1 MIKNE
6 RDLWKLL
13 KKSSAGILF
22 DRIENWAVP
31 GVPDLLG
38 YNQNKTF
45 FTLELKATKGNKISF
60 SPHQVAWHLRHGP
73 GSFILVARTPKPI
86 SNIVSHNLLDT
97 RYSMRGL
104 ARGRAH
110 PKKNQGSGFVGGLRA
125 GGPTHF
131 FLYKSFQVMD
141 LVACGLKTEPIV
153 GGLHLSEIVK
163 YLNGLG
169 A

>member
-1 MIKNE
+1 MIKTE

-45 FTLELKATKGNKISF
+45 FTLELKVIKGNKIRL
-60 SPHQVAWHLRHGP
+60 SPHQVSWHLRHGS
-73 GSFILVARTPKPI
+73 GALILVAR
-86 SNIVSHNLLDT
+86 SVNRD
-97 RYSMRGL
+97 
-104 ARGRAH
+104 
-110 PKKNQGSGFVGGLRA
+110 KNATVAKMQHVGGLRA

-131 FLYKSFQVMD
+131 FLYKSSQIME
-141 LVACGLKTEPIV
+141 LVARGLKTEPIV
-153 GGLHLSEIVK
+153 GGLRIDEIIK
-163 YLNGLG
+163 YLSGRG
-169 A
+169 ALAPSP

>member
-45 FTLELKATKGNKISF
+45 FTLELKATKGNKIAL
-60 SPHQVAWHLRHGP
+60 SPHQVSWHLRHGS
-73 GSFILVARTPKPI
+73 GAFILVARSPKRGT
-86 SNIVSHNLLDT
+86 SATCCKNTT
-97 RYSMRGL
+97 RGGL

-131 FLYKSFQVMD
+131 FLYKSSQILD
-141 LVACGLKTEPIV
+141 LVEHGLKTKPIV
-153 GGLHLSEIVK
+153 GGLHISEIVK
-163 YLNGLG
+163 FLNGLG

>member
-1 MIKNE
+1 MARPEANLYQIIKKN
-6 RDLWKLL
+6 
-13 KKSSAGILF
+13 SAGILF

-45 FTLELKATKGNKISF
+45 FTLELKATKGNKIAL
-60 SPHQVAWHLRHGP
+60 SPHQVSWHLRHGS
-73 GSFILVARTPKPI
+73 GSFILVHRSPKRGT
-86 SNIVSHNLLDT
+86 SATCCKNTTSG
-97 RYSMRGL
+97 GL

-131 FLYKSFQVMD
+131 YLYKGSQIMD
-141 LVACGLKTEPIV
+141 LVQHGLKIKPVV
-153 GGLHLSEIVK
+153 GGLHISEIVK
-163 YLNGLG
+163 FLNGLG

>member
-60 SPHQVAWHLRHGP
+60 SPHQVSWHLRHGH
-73 GSFILVARTPKPI
+73 GAFILVARI
-86 SNIVSHNLLDT
+86 
-97 RYSMRGL
+97 
-104 ARGRAH
+104 AGRD
-110 PKKNQGSGFVGGLRA
+110 KKATVAKMQHVGGLRA

-131 FLYKSFQVMD
+131 FLYESRQILD
-141 LVACGLKTEPIV
+141 LVARGLKTEPIV
-153 GGLHLSEIVK
+153 GGLSIDEIIK

-169 A
+169 ATAPRP

>member
-1 MIKNE
+1 MIKTE

-45 FTLELKATKGNKISF
+45 FTLELKLTKANKVRF
-60 SPHQVAWHLRHGP
+60 SPHQVSWHLRHGP
-73 GSFILVARTPKPI
+73 GALILVARPV
-86 SNIVSHNLLDT
+86 NRD
-97 RYSMRGL
+97 
-104 ARGRAH
+104 
-110 PKKNQGSGFVGGLRA
+110 KKATVAKMQHVGGLRA

-131 FLYKSFQVMD
+131 FLYESRQILD
-141 LVACGLKTEPIV
+141 LVARGLKTEPIV
-153 GGLHLSEIVK
+153 EGLSIDEIIK
-163 YLNGLG
+163 YINGLG
-169 A
+169 ALAPRP

>member
-1 MIKNE
+1 MIKTE

-13 KKSSAGILF
+13 KKYSAGILF

-45 FTLELKATKGNKISF
+45 FTLELKLTKANKVRF

-73 GSFILVARTPKPI
+73 GALILVAR
-86 SNIVSHNLLDT
+86 SRNRD
-97 RYSMRGL
+97 
-104 ARGRAH
+104 
-110 PKKNQGSGFVGGLRA
+110 KNATVTKMQHVGGLRA

-131 FLYKSFQVMD
+131 FLYESRQIMD
-141 LVACGLKTEPIV
+141 LVKHGLKTKPIV
-153 GGLHLSEIVK
+153 EGLQVNEIIK

-169 A
+169 ANAPRP

>member
-13 KKSSAGILF
+13 KKSSAGISF

-45 FTLELKATKGNKISF
+45 FTLELKATKGNKIAF
-60 SPHQVAWHLRHGP
+60 SPHQVSWHLRHDQRA
-73 GSFILVARTPKPI
+73 FILVARPV
-86 SNIVSHNLLDT
+86 N
-97 RYSMRGL
+97 RG
-104 ARGRAH
+104 
-110 PKKNQGSGFVGGLRA
+110 KKATVAKIQHRGGLRA

-131 FLYKSFQVMD
+131 FLYKSSQIME
-141 LVACGLKTEPIV
+141 LVARGLKTEPIV
-153 GGLHLSEIVK
+153 GGLSLNEIIK
-163 YLNGLG
+163 YLSGLG
-169 A
+169 AKAPSP